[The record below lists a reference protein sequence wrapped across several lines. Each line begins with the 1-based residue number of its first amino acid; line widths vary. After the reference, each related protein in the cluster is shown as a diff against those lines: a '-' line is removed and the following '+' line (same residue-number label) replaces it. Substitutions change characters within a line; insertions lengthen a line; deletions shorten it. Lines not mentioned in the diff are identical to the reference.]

1 MKIKEGFIIRPVLD
15 SFVVMPIGAAV
26 VDFNGMLRLNAS
38 GAFLWHKL
46 ETGATLETLA
56 DALVAEYGIAPEI
69 ARQDARDFTEM
80 LGKAG
85 CLITE

>member
-38 GAFLWHKL
+38 GAFLWHRL
-46 ETGATLETLA
+46 ETGATLDSLA
-56 DALVAEYGIAPEI
+56 EALVAEYGIPPET
-69 ARQDARDFTEM
+69 ARQDALDFTEM
-80 LGKAG
+80 LDKAG
-85 CLITE
+85 CLIVD